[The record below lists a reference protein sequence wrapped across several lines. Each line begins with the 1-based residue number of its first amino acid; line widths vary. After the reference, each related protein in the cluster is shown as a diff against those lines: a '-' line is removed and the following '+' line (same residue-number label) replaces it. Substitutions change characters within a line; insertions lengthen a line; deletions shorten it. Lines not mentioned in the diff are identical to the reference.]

1 MIIGILLLDL
11 HVPNAHSLKDR
22 RSVLTSLKGQLRNR
36 FNIAVAEVDTTE
48 KWQRATL
55 GISTLGDHRDHVDGV
70 LDRVTDWLRTSPAIA
85 LIRAERDY
93 R

>member
-1 MIIGILLLDL
+1 MIIGILRLDL
-11 HVPNAHSLKDR
+11 HVPDSHSLKDR
-22 RSVLTSLKGQLRNR
+22 RSVLKSLKDQLRNR
-36 FNIAVAEVDTTE
+36 FNIAVAEVDPTE

-70 LDRVTDWLRTSPAIA
+70 LDQVTDWLRMSHAIA
-85 LIRAERDY
+85 LIRVERDY